1 MRRGHETWLH
11 VLVVVALVMGLAF
24 PMLGWNWLPV
34 AFPATG
40 VLFAAGGAAC
50 AAGLDRADGA
60 WAFLRQAGLRL
71 LLPFWLFAAVVV
83 PFMVDHG
90 WRADAYLGSAPLTW
104 DTGWLWLLPL
114 ADPPVSTDGLE
125 WTPGLSFTRTF
136 LWLVLLSP
144 ALVWLF
150 RRWPLRLSAISVVT
164 LVLVGTGLISL
175 EGRAYDQVVPLC
187 LWSCCWLL
195 GVAWT
200 DRSLHRAPLVRTL
213 AVGGALTA
221 AGAWWAVLLQR
232 RAEGDLYDSPLA
244 TLLFSAGAVLLL
256 LRAGSVLPRVDGLS
270 RTWPVTAF
278 LPGRM
283 ITVTLW
289 TPVAVVLAPVVLART
304 PLASL
309 DVPGAQGT
317 LLEFATAVVLLL
329 LAAAVPG
336 ALEGGRLPRFRRRRP
351 EDRRYAVQGN
361 VVSQPAAAEPVTAQ
375 AEPVVPGPAGS

>member
-24 PMLGWNWLPV
+24 AMLGWNWLPV

-90 WRADAYLGSAPLTW
+90 WRADADLGSAPLTW

-125 WTPGLSFTRTF
+125 WTPGLSFARTF

-150 RRWPLRLSAISVVT
+150 RRWPLRLSAIPVVT
-164 LVLVGTGLISL
+164 LALVGTGLISL
-175 EGRAYDQVVPLC
+175 EGRAYDQVVPIC

-200 DRSLHRAPLVRTL
+200 DRSVHRAPLVRTL

-221 AGAWWAVLLQR
+221 AGVWWAVLLQQ

-244 TLLFSAGAVLLL
+244 TLLFSTGAVLLL
-256 LRAGSVLPRVDGLS
+256 LRAGSALPRVDGLS
-270 RTWPVTAF
+270 RTGRGDRVPAPADDHGHPVDAGGRRPDARRAGAHAAR
-278 LPGRM
+278 LPGRSWSAGHAAR
-283 ITVTLW
+283 VRDGGG
-289 TPVAVVLAPVVLART
+289 VAPTGRGGARR
-304 PLASL
+304 A
-309 DVPGAQGT
+309 
-317 LLEFATAVVLLL
+317 
-329 LAAAVPG
+329 
-336 ALEGGRLPRFRRRRP
+336 GGRAPAEVPPPAFGGRGGTRCRATWCRSRRLPNRSAP
-351 EDRRYAVQGN
+351 N
-361 VVSQPAAAEPVTAQ
+361 PSQ
-375 AEPVVPGPAGS
+375 